1 MLHFQSDHPAT
12 TVPSAAGPAAVRP
25 PMDWSGEITPVPG
38 VRPVPAAPR
47 VLPGG
52 QAAIPGTTPGTV
64 TTTDIMGGPSSSSGL
79 NMQNHLPSEVVDS
92 PTTLAESYKGSM
104 NAMLSQNIGN
114 YVVVTFLVGTQGLV
128 NWEGILYE
136 VGNNYLTIYQESRD
150 RYIVAD
156 IYSVKF
162 VEFYD
167 TQRRKLCDSLIQQNW
182 QESQG

>member
-1 MLHFQSDHPAT
+1 M
-12 TVPSAAGPAAVRP
+12 
-25 PMDWSGEITPVPG
+25 
-38 VRPVPAAPR
+38 PAAPR
-47 VLPGG
+47 VMPGG
-52 QAAIPGTTPGTV
+52 QTTIPGTTPGSV
-64 TTTDIMGGPSSSSGL
+64 TTTDIIGGPLNSSGL
-79 NMQNHLPSEVVDS
+79 NMQNHLSSEVVDS

>member
-1 MLHFQSDHPAT
+1 MLHFQSEKPAT
-12 TVPSAAGPAAVRP
+12 AMPSAAGPAAVHI
-25 PMDWSGEITPVPG
+25 PMDWSSEISPG
-38 VRPVPAAPR
+38 PTVRPAPTAPR

-52 QAAIPGTTPGTV
+52 QTAIPGTNPGTV
-64 TTTDIMGGPSSSSGL
+64 ITTDIIGGPLNSSGL
-79 NMQNHLPSEVVDS
+79 NMQNNLSSEVVES

-167 TQRRKLCDSLIQQNW
+167 TQRRKLCDSLIQQGW
-182 QESQG
+182 QETMT

>member
-1 MLHFQSDHPAT
+1 M
-12 TVPSAAGPAAVRP
+12 PSA
-25 PMDWSGEITPVPG
+25 
-38 VRPVPAAPR
+38 PR
-47 VLPGG
+47 ILPGG
-52 QAAIPGTTPGTV
+52 QSAIPGTGSGV
-64 TTTDIMGGPSSSSGL
+64 STTTDIMGGLPNSSGL
-79 NMQNHLPSEVVDS
+79 NMQNNLSSEVVES

-182 QESQG
+182 QANQG

>member
-79 NMQNHLPSEVVDS
+79 NMQNHLPSEVVVRAFFMEC
-92 PTTLAESYKGSM
+92 AE
-104 NAMLSQNIGN
+104 NIG
-114 YVVVTFLVGTQGLV
+114 
-128 NWEGILYE
+128 
-136 VGNNYLTIYQESRD
+136 
-150 RYIVAD
+150 
-156 IYSVKF
+156 
-162 VEFYD
+162 
-167 TQRRKLCDSLIQQNW
+167 
-182 QESQG
+182 

>member
-1 MLHFQSDHPAT
+1 MLHFHSENPSAELR
-12 TVPSAAGPAAVRP
+12 SAAGPAVRT
-25 PMDWSGEITPVPG
+25 PMDWSGEITPGPG
-38 VRPVPAAPR
+38 VRTMPGAPQT
-47 VLPGG
+47 LPGG
-52 QAAIPGTTPGTV
+52 RPSIPGTTPGAAA
-64 TTTDIMGGPSSSSGL
+64 TTDIMGGPLSSSGL
-79 NMQNHLPSEVVDS
+79 NMENHLTAEVVEA

-114 YVVVTFLVGTQGLV
+114 YVVVSFLVGTQGLV

-136 VGNNYLTIYQESRD
+136 VGNNYITIYQESRD

-167 TQRRKLCDSLIQQNW
+167 TQRRKLCNSLIQQGW

>member
-1 MLHFQSDHPAT
+1 
-12 TVPSAAGPAAVRP
+12 
-25 PMDWSGEITPVPG
+25 
-38 VRPVPAAPR
+38 
-47 VLPGG
+47 
-52 QAAIPGTTPGTV
+52 
-64 TTTDIMGGPSSSSGL
+64 
-79 NMQNHLPSEVVDS
+79 
-92 PTTLAESYKGSM
+92 M

-182 QESQG
+182 QESQAEKDHCAGAGDVVKSAYPHKRKEDPNGFCNVVRRALLSAEIQ

>member
-1 MLHFQSDHPAT
+1 MLHFQSDHPVT

-79 NMQNHLPSEVVDS
+79 NMQNHLSSEVVDS

-182 QESQG
+182 QENQG

>member
-1 MLHFQSDHPAT
+1 MLQFHSNHPSAA
-12 TVPSAAGPAAVRP
+12 VRSAAGPA
-25 PMDWSGEITPVPG
+25 MDWSGEITPSPV
-38 VRPVPAAPR
+38 VRPAPTAPGS
-47 VLPGG
+47 LPGG
-52 QAAIPGTTPGTV
+52 RLTMPGTAGPI
-64 TTTDIMGGPSSSSGL
+64 TTDIVGGPLNSTGL
-79 NMQNHLPSEVVDS
+79 HMQNDLSAEVVDS

-114 YVVVTFLVGTQGLV
+114 YIVATFLVGTQGLV

-167 TQRRKLCDSLIQQNW
+167 TQRRKLCDSLIQQGW
-182 QESQG
+182 QESEG